1 MNVDFVT
8 TFLNHIVDFIAANP
22 AFAGLICFIV
32 AMGEALFLIGLV
44 FPSTV
49 VLVGAGTL
57 IGLGELPFLSIFLWT
72 TAGAVTGDAFS
83 YWFGYFYKDKVRT
96 IWPLSRYP
104 DWLQR
109 GEDYFAKH
117 GGKSIFIGRFVPGV
131 KSVVPG
137 IAGMADMSFGRFT
150 FFNVTS
156 AFAWAA
162 IHLIPG
168 VMAGSALFAIGEFN
182 TRLAIILGGLLL
194 VLLIAVALIRWLIM
208 FILPIVGGSHQATVN
223 WFARRPG
230 RFSQWVARTYDPEN
244 PRSVGMLVSAFFL
257 LVTLPG
263 FIWFTGAVAPGMPMA
278 RADLAISNFFQIAR
292 TPIIDK
298 VMVMITMMG
307 DGHVTATVTLAV
319 GLYLFGRKAWRRA
332 TGFVIAIVSSSI
344 FVVITKALIG
354 RDRPIELYTGADS
367 FSFPSGHA
375 TINTVLIGVIAVLVA
390 HERSRLSKT
399 VIYSLAATFAI
410 LIGFSRVYLG
420 AHWLSDVLA
429 GLLFGSGTVFFFSFV
444 FGHIHNEKVGRTALT
459 IISLSALAIASVWH
473 ISTNYKTTAEAYE
486 PRSESVVIQKSS
498 WRLQDWRLLPAKRVS
513 ITGELEEPI
522 TLQWSGTPEQLE
534 KQLTELGWR
543 KAPEWSVPTA
553 TGYLKG
559 ETPAGEL
566 PPVPHTN
573 AGFLPALTMVYESDQ
588 DHRQVFWLWETRFKL
603 SDVNGEISNLYIGG
617 ALDEETIRLF
627 GEFSGLKSEDE
638 IPVDLHMFNQ
648 LPNAEE
654 KRRWDGS
661 SVVIAGP

>member
-8 TFLNHIVDFIAANP
+8 TYLNQIVDFIAANP
-22 AFAGLICFIV
+22 GFAGLICFIV

-83 YWFGYFYKDKVRT
+83 YWFGYFFKDKVRT
-96 IWPLSRYP
+96 IWPLSKYP
-104 DWLQR
+104 DWLKR
-109 GEDYFAKH
+109 GEDYFAQH

-156 AFAWAA
+156 AFTWAA
-162 IHLIPG
+162 LHLVPG
-168 VMAGSALFAIGEFN
+168 VMAGSALFAIGEIN

-194 VLLIAVALIRWLIM
+194 ILLIAVALIRWFIM

-230 RFSQWVARTYDPEN
+230 RFSQWIAQTYDPEN

-257 LVTLPG
+257 LITIPG
-263 FIWFTGAVAPGMPMA
+263 FIWFSGAVALGMPMA

-298 VMVMITMMG
+298 IMVMITMMG
-307 DGHVTATVTLAV
+307 DGPVSGAVIVAV

-332 TGFVIAIVSSSI
+332 IGFVIAIVSSSI
-344 FVVITKALIG
+344 FVLITKTLIG
-354 RDRPIELYTGADS
+354 RQRPMELVVDS
-367 FSFPSGHA
+367 GTLSFPSGHA
-375 TINTVLIGVIAVLVA
+375 TINTVLIGIVAVLVA
-390 HERSRLSKT
+390 HDRSRLSKT
-399 VIYSLAATFAI
+399 IIYSVAATGAI

-429 GLLFGSGTVFFFSFV
+429 GLLFGSGMVFFFSFV
-444 FGHIHNEKVGRTALT
+444 FGHIHNEKVGRTALA
-459 IISLSALAIASVWH
+459 IISLSVMALASFWH
-473 ISTNYKTTAEAYE
+473 ISNNYPKAAETYQ
-486 PRSESVVIQKSS
+486 PRRENVVLQKSS
-498 WRLQDWRLLPAKRVS
+498 WRLQDWRLLPAKRIT
-513 ITGELEEPI
+513 ITGDLEEPI
-522 TLQWSGTPEQLE
+522 ALQWSGTPEQLE
-534 KQLTELGWR
+534 QQLTALGWQ
-543 KAPEWSVPTA
+543 KAPEWSLPTA
-553 TGYLKG
+553 TGYLQG

-573 AGFLPALTMVYESDQ
+573 AGFLPALTMIYESDQ

-603 SDVNGEISNLYIGG
+603 SNAGGEISNLYVGG
-617 ALDEETIRLF
+617 VLDEETVRLF

-638 IPVDLHMFNQ
+638 IPLDLQVFLR
-648 LPNAEE
+648 LPDATE
-654 KRRWDGS
+654 KIRWDGS

>member
-8 TFLNHIVDFIAANP
+8 TYLNQIVDFIAANP

-83 YWFGYFYKDKVRT
+83 YWFGYFFKDKVRT
-96 IWPLSRYP
+96 IWPLSKYP
-104 DWLQR
+104 DWLKR
-109 GEDYFAKH
+109 GEDYFAEH

-156 AFAWAA
+156 AFTWAA
-162 IHLIPG
+162 LHLIPG
-168 VMAGSALFAIGEFN
+168 VLAGSALFAIGEFN

-194 VLLIAVALIRWLIM
+194 VLLIAIALIRWFIM

-223 WFARRPG
+223 WFARRPS
-230 RFSQWVARTYDPEN
+230 RLSQWIARTYDPEN

-257 LVTLPG
+257 LVTIPG
-263 FIWFTGAVAPGMPMA
+263 FIWFTGAVALGMPMA

-307 DGHVTATVTLAV
+307 DSPVSGTVIVAV
-319 GLYLFGRKAWRRA
+319 GLYLFGRKAWRRG
-332 TGFVIAIVSSSI
+332 TGFVIAIVSSSV
-344 FVVITKALIG
+344 FVLITKALIG
-354 RDRPIELYTGADS
+354 RQRPMELVVDS
-367 FSFPSGHA
+367 GTLSFPSGHA
-375 TINTVLIGVIAVLVA
+375 TINTVLIGVVAVLVA
-390 HERSRLSKT
+390 HERSRLSRT
-399 VIYSLAATFAI
+399 IIYSVAATAAI

-444 FGHIHNEKVGRTALT
+444 FGHIHNEKVGRTALAL
-459 IISLSALAIASVWH
+459 IAVCVMALASFWH
-473 ISTNYKTTAEAYE
+473 INHNYSRAAETYQ
-486 PRSESVVIQKSS
+486 PRSENVVLQKSG
-498 WRLQDWRLLPAKRVS
+498 WRLQDWRLLPAKRIA
-513 ITGELEEPI
+513 ITGDLEEPI
-522 TLQWSGTPEQLE
+522 ALQWSGTPEQLE
-534 KQLTELGWR
+534 QQLTALGWQ
-543 KAPEWSVPTA
+543 KAPEWSLPTA

-559 ETPAGEL
+559 ETPAADL

-573 AGFLPALTMVYESDQ
+573 EGFLPVLTMIHESDQ

-603 SDVNGEISNLYIGG
+603 SGTNEAISDLYVGG
-617 ALDEETIRLF
+617 VLDEKTVRLF
-627 GEFSGLKSEDE
+627 GEFSGLRSEEE
-638 IPVDLHMFNQ
+638 IPLDLQVFLR
-648 LPNAEE
+648 LPNATE
-654 KRRWDGS
+654 KIRWDGS